1 MLQRPP
7 PLLSSFVRPKQMT
20 LDTHALPKKRSW
32 AFVSLISAFV
42 GLAVWVLAVV
52 VVSQEVL
59 VSVWGHES
67 VAYSVG
73 HLICTIIAAPIAA
86 LGWMFVW
93 GDNGPPYSWMDS
105 YAFNLS
111 TSVII
116 SMAAG
121 AAIGNVVVALRS
133 GLSKS
138 RLVMA

>member
-1 MLQRPP
+1 
-7 PLLSSFVRPKQMT
+7 MT

-73 HLICTIIAAPIAA
+73 HLICTIIA
-86 LGWMFVW
+86 V
-93 GDNGPPYSWMDS
+93 
-105 YAFNLS
+105 NLS